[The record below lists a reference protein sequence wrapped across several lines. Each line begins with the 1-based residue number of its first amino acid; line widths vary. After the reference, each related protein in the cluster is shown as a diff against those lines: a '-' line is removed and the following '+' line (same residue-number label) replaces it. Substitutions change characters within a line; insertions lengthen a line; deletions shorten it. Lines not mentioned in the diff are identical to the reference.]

1 MHVISSLYCCDRGR
15 YENTSL
21 FCDCIWCVF
30 GAYNFS
36 NYSFFFFLIGCEGDI
51 ALLRETRCIRLITVE
66 EETKIFN
73 TEKTIV

>member
-1 MHVISSLYCCDRGR
+1 MKTPLYFV
-15 YENTSL
+15 T
-21 FCDCIWCVF
+21 VF
-30 GAYNFS
+30 GVYLVLIILVTIV
-36 NYSFFFFLIGCEGDI
+36 FFFLIGCEGDI